1 MTGLIK
7 NEAKENYGIF
17 RECVSKSILN
27 RSIEKSGAARRR
39 RNRKRNARASFS
51 RVSFPDDNDPAE
63 LAEFIDFV
71 AQEMFRSFPENVQ
84 TLSYNAIQSSPALAD
99 TYAGGISGNTI
110 DFLASLVD
118 PSISESLVTYGL
130 MSEASDLTTMLCS
143 IFMEFSST
151 VTAKPPPF
159 SATRTTACEIC
170 ERDWIPL
177 TYHHLIPKAVHSKA
191 LKRGWHEEC
200 DLNQV
205 AWLCRACHSYVHRMA
220 SNEEL
225 AREWYTVEAILGRED
240 TQEWAKWAGRLRWKS
255 R

>member
-1 MTGLIK
+1 MTSLIRD
-7 NEAKENYGIF
+7 EAKENYGIF
-17 RECVSKSILN
+17 RECVSKSILS
-27 RSIEKSGAARRR
+27 RSMEKSGMARRK
-39 RNRKRNARASFS
+39 RNRKRNARTSFS
-51 RVSFPDDNDPAE
+51 NTSFSDDNDPAE
-63 LAEFIDFV
+63 LAEFIDFI
-71 AQEMFRSFPENVQ
+71 AQEIFRSFPEEVQ
-84 TLSYNAIQSSPALAD
+84 TLSYNAIQSSPILAD
-99 TYAGGISGNTI
+99 TYAEGISGNTI

-118 PSISESLVTYGL
+118 QSVSESLVTYGL
-130 MSEASDLTTMLCS
+130 MSEASDLTAMLS
-143 IFMEFSST
+143 SVFMEYSST

-159 SATRTTACEIC
+159 SATRTSACEIC

-177 TYHHLIPKAVHSKA
+177 TYHHLIPKAIHSKA
-191 LKRGWHEEC
+191 LKRGWHEER

-225 AREWYTVEAILGRED
+225 AREWYTVEAILERED

>member
-1 MTGLIK
+1 MGPI
-7 NEAKENYGIF
+7 EDDAKENYGIF

-27 RSIEKSGAARRR
+27 RSIEKSSMVRRR
-39 RNRKRNARASFS
+39 RNRRSNAKTGYTKASF
-51 RVSFPDDNDPAE
+51 PEDNDPAE
-63 LAEFIDFV
+63 LAEFIDFI
-71 AQEMFRSFPENVQ
+71 AQEIFSSFPRDVQ
-84 TLSYNAIQSSPALAD
+84 TLSFNTIQSSSTLAE
-99 TYAGGISGNTI
+99 TYAGGISGTTI
-110 DFLASLVD
+110 EFLASLVD
-118 PSISESLVTYGL
+118 PAVAESLVTYGL
-130 MSEASDLTTMLCS
+130 MSEPSDLTTVLS
-143 IFMEFSST
+143 SVFMEYSST

-159 SATRTTACEIC
+159 SATRSSACEIC

-177 TYHHLIPKAVHSKA
+177 TYHHLIPKAVHGKA

-225 AREWYTVEAILGRED
+225 AREWYTVEAILDRDD

>member
-1 MTGLIK
+1 M
-7 NEAKENYGIF
+7 
-17 RECVSKSILN
+17 
-27 RSIEKSGAARRR
+27 
-39 RNRKRNARASFS
+39 
-51 RVSFPDDNDPAE
+51 
-63 LAEFIDFV
+63 
-71 AQEMFRSFPENVQ
+71 SFPEAVQ
-84 TLSYNAIQSSPALAD
+84 TLSYNAIQSSPVLAD
-99 TYAGGISGNTI
+99 TYAECISGNTI

-118 PSISESLVTYGL
+118 QSVSESLVTYGL
-130 MSEASDLTTMLCS
+130 MSEASDLTTMLS
-143 IFMEFSST
+143 SVFMEYSST

-159 SATRTTACEIC
+159 SATRTSACEIC

-191 LKRGWHEEC
+191 LKRGWHEEH

-225 AREWYTVEAILGRED
+225 AREWYTVEAILKRKD